1 MAKWVDDNA
10 LAYLWERIKNK
21 FVAKVDGKG
30 LSTNDY
36 TSTEK
41 NKLAGIADG
50 ANKYIHPTHTA
61 YATGLYKVT
70 VDAAGHVTSAV
81 AVSKADITGLG
92 IPGQDTTY
100 GLASQSANGLMAKTD
115 KAKLDGIA
123 TGANK
128 YIHPEFTARA
138 SGLYK
143 VTVDANGHVIDVA
156 AVTKADI
163 TALGIPGQDTN
174 TTYSNMGA
182 ATSSAAGRSGLVPAP
197 AAGKQTSFLRGDG
210 TWVIPTNTTYGVAT
224 SSSNGLMAAG
234 DKSKLDGYPAYGTI
248 QSTYATKQ
256 EIIGMYKYKG
266 SVSDA
271 SKLPTTGQKTGDVYN
286 IETASAYGQA
296 GANVAWNGSN
306 WDTLGE
312 IFTMTALTNAEIDA
326 ICV

>member
-1 MAKWVDDNA
+1 MAKWLDDNA
-10 LAYLWERIKNK
+10 LAYMWERIKNK

-36 TSTEK
+36 TTAEK
-41 NKLAGIADG
+41 TKLSGIADG
-50 ANKYIHPTHTA
+50 ANKYVHPSHTA
-61 YATGLYKVT
+61 
-70 VDAAGHVTSAV
+70 
-81 AVSKADITGLG
+81 
-92 IPGQDTTY
+92 
-100 GLASQSANGLMAKTD
+100 
-115 KAKLDGIA
+115 
-123 TGANK
+123 
-128 YIHPEFTARA
+128 FT

-143 VTVDANGHVIDVA
+143 VTVDATGHVTDATLVTKADITTLGIPGKDTTYSVATQTANGLQSSIDKKKLDGIDEGANKYIHPSFTVRDSGLYKVTVDENGHVTDAV

-182 ATSSAAGRSGLVPAP
+182 ATSSAAGKAGLVPAP
-197 AAGKQTSFLRGDG
+197 AAGKQASFLRGDG
-210 TWVIPTNTTYGVAT
+210 TWVVPTNTTYGVAT
-224 SSSNGLMAAG
+224 SSTDGLMSKG
-234 DKSKLDGYPAYGTI
+234 DKSKLDAYPAYSSI
-248 QSTYATKQ
+248 QNTYATKQ
-256 EIIGMYKYKG
+256 EIVGMYKYKG

-296 GANVAWNGSN
+296 GANVAWNGSS